1 MSTPTYS
8 KNALVVA
15 DLFRQTLQHAAGA
28 FEGQQVKAQRPTKA
42 TMATINKIGAVKVK
56 GVTSGIV
63 I

>member
-8 KNALVVA
+8 KNALAAA

-28 FEGQQVKAQRPTKA
+28 FEGQQVKTQRPTR
-42 TMATINKIGAVKVK
+42 ATIATIGKVGAVK